1 MHAQLA
7 TETQIPD
14 MSQLEIEDHL
24 GVPPEGEEI
33 VVSELEKETLQCPH
47 CEELVVPVRRT
58 RAKWIGSF
66 KSGGLGIVG
75 AVFGISV
82 ATAAALPVAT
92 IGIFAGSGIAKKVFT
107 KSKCP
112 KCEGKLS

>member
-1 MHAQLA
+1 MKKK
-7 TETQIPD
+7 P
-14 MSQLEIEDHL
+14 
-24 GVPPEGEEI
+24 VK
-33 VVSELEKETLQCPH
+33 VQCPH

-58 RAKWIGSF
+58 RAKWIGGVAGAGAGW
-66 KSGGLGIVG
+66 KIGGGLGIVG